1 MVEYSH
7 KGEYSTM
14 FVYSSLSQIPNGHTN
29 PDIIVP
35 GCLVLE
41 GGAFRGLYTQGALD
55 AMMENDINV
64 QTTIGVSAGALSGLS
79 YVSGQIGRSARI
91 NLHYRHNP
99 DYIGLGAMLHDHG
112 VTGFTFAFEEYDR
125 KEPLDRPVFNDPK
138 RRFLAVATDI
148 ESGEPVF
155 FEKGECSDTMKAIQ
169 ASATVPYVSEPVE
182 LDGHLCLDG
191 GCSCPIPVDWAMEQ
205 GFDKIMVIRTRDR
218 AYRKTTPSPGPL
230 IDAEYGKYP
239 AFAQKLKTQLERYN
253 ALAEHINDL
262 EQQGRVLVLAPEEPV
277 NISRFEG
284 DMEKLGALYWQGYRE
299 AMARMAEIK
308 GYFG

>member
-1 MVEYSH
+1 
-7 KGEYSTM
+7 M

-29 PDIIVP
+29 SDIIVP

>member
-1 MVEYSH
+1 
-7 KGEYSTM
+7 M
-14 FVYSSLSQIPNGHTN
+14 FVYSSLSQIPNGHIN